1 MGRKNIFRLLQPF
14 LVAIFLPLLVTAQ
27 DTTVIKLQLALDT
40 VSTEIKKVDIWIELA
55 DVISERSVEEANLYL
70 DSAKN
75 LATKIDYTLGIANLN
90 KSRGALFILEG
101 KYALALKKLGDAQF
115 MFMELNDSTQLAKTY
130 LLLGNIYTISDSFK
144 EALRYY
150 RNAASI
156 FEDLNDYKSLAAI
169 NNNIGGTYW
178 RQGLLDSASLFFN
191 KSLITYLEHGDQE
204 NLATN
209 YINIGIIYAERKDF
223 KKAIEYYQRSNDVF
237 IELDKTFN
245 QSINYLNIS
254 DAYMMMGNYEKAD
267 ENIKM
272 SIEIAERDGYKS
284 ILGDEYYTVGEI
296 REKQGAYKEAL
307 VWYKKSE
314 AIDDSL
320 LNSETNSALID
331 LQTQQLEDIQ
341 QREIEKIEQIN
352 KGNLKAEKLKN
363 TLLLVVLGFILT
375 LMLVATSYFYKRA
388 KVARQINTQN
398 VQILNQKSKIYQQ
411 AKSIADKNEALL
423 EKNAKLEELNK
434 EKNYIMNVV
443 AHDLKSPLNQIQGLV
458 EVIRLEEGNLN
469 SSQQGCLANISS
481 SSERLSK
488 MINRI
493 LDARA
498 IESENTG
505 FQIEDV
511 NLVLIL
517 HQIINNFQPLADQKS
532 IGIRMDNLNDT
543 PAVSGDKYHI
553 QQVIENIVSNAIKF
567 SPSNKNVEIS
577 LEVKENRVVLAI
589 KDQGPG
595 LTKEDHKILFVEYAN
610 LSAQP
615 TGDETSTGLGLSIVK
630 KYVDLMEGE
639 IWCKS
644 TFGKGATFY
653 LAFNLA

>member
-1 MGRKNIFRLLQPF
+1 MSNKNIFRLLQSF
-14 LVAIFLPLLVTAQ
+14 LVAIFLPLFIMAQ
-27 DTTVIKLQLALDT
+27 DTTVVKLKLALDT
-40 VSTEIKKVDIWIELA
+40 VKSETRKVDIWIELA
-55 DVISERSVEEANLYL
+55 DVISERSVEDANLYL

-75 LATKIDYTLGIANLN
+75 LATKNNYMLGIANLN
-90 KSRGALFILEG
+90 KGRGSLFILEG
-101 KYALALKKLGDAQF
+101 KYALALKKLGDAQS
-115 MFMELNDSTQLAKTY
+115 MFRELNDSTQLAKTY
-130 LLLGNIYTISDSFK
+130 LLLGNVYSISDSFK

-150 RNAASI
+150 RNATAI
-156 FEDLNDYKSLAAI
+156 FEVLNDYKSLAAI
-169 NNNIGGTYW
+169 NNNIGGIYW
-178 RQGLLDSASLFFN
+178 QQGMLDSASLFFN
-191 KSLITYLEHGDQE
+191 KSLMTYLEYGDQE

-209 YINIGIIYAERKDF
+209 YTNIGVIYAEREDF
-223 KKAIEYYQRSNDVF
+223 EKAIEYYKRSNDVF
-237 IELDKTFN
+237 IELERTFN

-254 DAYMMMGNYEKAD
+254 DAYMAMGDYEKAD
-267 ENIKM
+267 ENINK

-284 ILGDEYYTVGEI
+284 ILGVEYYTVGEI

-314 AIDDSL
+314 AMDDSL

-341 QREIEKIEQIN
+341 QREINKIKQIN
-352 KGNLKAEKLKN
+352 EGNLKTEKLKN
-363 TLLLVVLGFILT
+363 TLLLVISGFILI
-375 LMLVATSYFYKRA
+375 LLLAATSYFYKRA
-388 KVARQINTQN
+388 KAARHINEQN
-398 VQILNQKSKIYQQ
+398 LQILNQKSKIYQQ
-411 AKSIADKNEALL
+411 AKSIADKNGALL
-423 EKNAKLEELNK
+423 EKNAKLEELNE

-458 EVIRLEEGNLN
+458 EVIRLEEGNLT
-469 SSQQGCLANISS
+469 SSQQECLVNISM

-493 LDARA
+493 LDTRA
-498 IESENTG
+498 IESETTD
-505 FQIEDV
+505 FKMKDV
-511 NLVLIL
+511 NLMPIL
-517 HQIINNFQPLADQKS
+517 HQIINNFQPLADQKN
-532 IGIRMDNLNDT
+532 IDIRMDNFNDT
-543 PAVSGDKYHI
+543 LAVNGDKHHI
-553 QQVIENIVSNAIKF
+553 QQVLENIVSNAIKF
-567 SPSNKNVEIS
+567 SPPKKNVEIS

-595 LTKEDHKILFVEYAN
+595 LTKEDHKNLFVEYAN

-615 TGDETSTGLGLSIVK
+615 TGNETSTGLGLSIVK

-639 IWCKS
+639 IWCES